1 MYSDGSHSSPTIHLS
16 YAVAMKRG
24 RSGKIV
30 RARKRKKKRAGQ
42 YNRGGDYFSLLVTV
56 QEDEGDPFFNHRGIS
71 ESKRVAIGMD
81 RIHGHDDEAKAE
93 SSFGASTHDE
103 VGLDLE
109 TLSNSAVEEGQ
120 AQAKRPKME
129 ESRV

>member
-1 MYSDGSHSSPTIHLS
+1 MKAIHT
-16 YAVAMKRG
+16 Y
-24 RSGKIV
+24 
-30 RARKRKKKRAGQ
+30 
-42 YNRGGDYFSLLVTV
+42 
-56 QEDEGDPFFNHRGIS
+56 RGIS
-71 ESKRVAIGMD
+71 ESKRIAIGMD

-120 AQAKRPKME
+120 TQAKRPKIE